1 MRKAYQTDLSDEE
14 WSYIEPHLPIPNTTG
29 RPKMHSTRE
38 VLNAIFYIVRGGCAW
53 RLLPHD
59 FPPWKTVYHY
69 FRSWRL
75 DGTWER
81 LHAALRKR
89 VRVRL
94 KRDPQPS
101 AAIVDSQSVKTTGVG
116 GKERGYDGG
125 KKVKGRK
132 RHLLVDTQGLVLEVR
147 VHSAKVMDRDGIK
160 LLLDP
165 SSADRLPRL
174 SQLWLDAGY
183 NGQDK
188 GADWVHKVLGWTAEI
203 VRHPPKLAP
212 EEVMKAWVREFNKE
226 EVLAIDL
233 QKLMPEKGP
242 RPFLPK
248 RWIVERTFSWLS
260 QNRRLSKDYE
270 RLPESGEAFI
280 YVAMSR
286 LMARRLAPHEG
297 FQTVSRRSSQNSS
310 STHSVE

>member
-1 MRKAYQTDLSDEE
+1 MRKAYQTDLSDAE
-14 WSYIEPHLPIPNTTG
+14 WSCLESYLPAPKANG
-29 RPKMHSTRE
+29 RPRLYPLRE
-38 VLNAIFYIVRGGCAW
+38 ILDAIFYVLKSGCAW

-69 FRSWRL
+69 FRFWRL

-81 LHAALRKR
+81 MHAALRQR

-116 GKERGYDGG
+116 GKERGYDGA

-132 RHLLVDTQGLVLEVR
+132 RHLLVDTQGLVIEAR
-147 VHSAKVMDRDGIK
+147 VHSAQIQDLRRA
-160 LLLDP
+160 
-165 SSADRLPRL
+165 SSYCWTQTRAIVCPGVSPTCGWTPLYT
-174 SQLWLDAGY
+174 GE
-183 NGQDK
+183 DK
-188 GADWVHKVLGWTAEI
+188 GAGWVRKVLGWTAEI
-203 VRHPPKLAP
+203 VRHPKKPAP
-212 EEVMKAWVREFNKE
+212 EEVMMAWVREFNKE
-226 EVLAIDL
+226 GVVVDSE
-233 QKLMPEKGP
+233 KLLPGKGP
-242 RPFLPK
+242 TPFLPK
-248 RWIVERTFSWLS
+248 RWIVERTLAWLS

-286 LMARRLAPHEG
+286 LMVRRLA
-297 FQTVSRRSSQNSS
+297 RS
-310 STHSVE
+310 